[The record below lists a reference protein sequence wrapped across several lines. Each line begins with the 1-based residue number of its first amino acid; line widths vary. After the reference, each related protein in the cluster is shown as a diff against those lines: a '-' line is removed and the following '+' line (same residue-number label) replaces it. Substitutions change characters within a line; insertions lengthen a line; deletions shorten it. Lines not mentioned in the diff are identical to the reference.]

1 MESLKEYKTNI
12 IGKLRLFFSISK
24 KRKII
29 EKNLDKLDI
38 DAFSDSNIDYVLRNE
53 DKFKG
58 AKNMP
63 EPQKE
68 ISSLED
74 KIGIVINF
82 FYDLDSDLGK
92 KVEKTYAKYKTQI
105 YFDNCS
111 DKNEEIGG
119 GFTSG
124 NNKVT
129 TIMCG
134 DGIER
139 NGLIARICTNKN
151 NALDI
156 YNIAHEFTHI
166 LLNENRQTNSNI
178 DENQEIATRFIENLI
193 GEYMEKRGIIT
204 TEDKENH
211 NIGMSGVLQDAY
223 RIDEYRSLKKLIE
236 NNRNKFNRKVE
247 KKYITEYCKGNKKWY
262 NEILS
267 NIAYRLP
274 RKGKVDS
281 LHNSLRFVDSAAEC
295 DRLKQTY
302 SQKLDLVKRAFSQSL
317 ISQYNITFDEIEK
330 RAFVLSYEDNR
341 RNMSIQKSF
350 EPNNITEN
358 DIDLSID
365 FRN

>member
-1 MESLKEYKTNI
+1 MESLKEYKPRI
-12 IGKLRLFFSISK
+12 IDKIKKFFYRIE

-29 EKNLDKLDI
+29 ERNIEKLDLNSSSN
-38 DAFSDSNIDYVLRNE
+38 ANIDYIIRNE
-53 DKFKG
+53 AKFKG
-58 AKNMP
+58 ATNMP

-68 ISSLED
+68 ILSLED
-74 KIGIVINF
+74 KIGIVIDF

-92 KVEKTYAKYKTQI
+92 KVEETYLKYKTQI

-124 NNKVT
+124 NNIVT
-129 TIMCG
+129 RIMCG
-134 DGIER
+134 DGVER
-139 NGLIARICTNKN
+139 PNLIARICTNKN

-166 LLNENRQTNSNI
+166 LLNENRQANSNI

-211 NIGMSGVLQDAY
+211 NIGIRGVIQNAY
-223 RIDEYRSLKKLIE
+223 QLDEYRVLRRLIT
-236 NNRNKFNRKVE
+236 NNGNKFDRKVE
-247 KKYITEYCKGNKKWY
+247 TRYITEYCKGNKKWY

-281 LHNSLRFVDSAAEC
+281 FHNYLRFLDAAVEC
-295 DRLKQTY
+295 DRLIQAY
-302 SQKLDLVKRAFSQSL
+302 SQNPDLVKKAFSQCL
-317 ISQYNITFDEIEK
+317 MSQHSITYNETEK
-330 RAFVLSYEDNR
+330 KMNVIVYGENYRTRDS
-341 RNMSIQKSF
+341 QKDF
-350 EPNNITEN
+350 EQGDIFEN
-358 DIDLSID
+358 E
-365 FRN
+365 R